1 VDQRILAREVFDFL
15 HVSILGSGLQHRL
28 LNMDVLHPPL

>member
-15 HVSILGSGLQHRL
+15 LVSILGSGLQHRL
-28 LNMDVLHPPL
+28 LNLDVLHPLL